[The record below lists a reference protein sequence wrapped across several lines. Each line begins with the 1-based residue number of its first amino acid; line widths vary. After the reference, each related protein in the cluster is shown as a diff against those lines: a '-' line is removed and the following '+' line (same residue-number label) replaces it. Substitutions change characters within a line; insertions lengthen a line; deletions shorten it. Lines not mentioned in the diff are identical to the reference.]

1 MGKGVLSVNDFFALY
16 DCLIDSIPEDSP
28 ITETLS
34 GECWTSVQTADHF
47 GMAMTTPGDSAPRML
62 EAAYAGKSLKQLA
75 QAAKSWNLTEAGFG
89 MAAINAAYNTPAR
102 VAQLKSFEPFENY
115 CTHGLDLQGKHIA
128 VVGHLNMP
136 ASLYAEAA
144 SIRILERNPRPG
156 DYPDSACDWLIP
168 QCDVVII
175 TASTLVNKTLPHL
188 LDLCCNAYTILA
200 GPSCPM
206 CPELLDFGIDRIAG
220 LVITDAEGMKEK
232 IRKEIPGPPYP
243 FGNPFLLSKER
254 L

>member
-1 MGKGVLSVNDFFALY
+1 MSNFFVLY
-16 DCLIDSIPEDSP
+16 DALIDGISSDAVV
-28 ITETLS
+28 TGTLM
-34 GECWTSVQTADHF
+34 GECWTAVETENHF
-47 GMAMTTPGDSAPRML
+47 GMAMTTPVNTAPRML
-62 EAAYAGKSLKQLA
+62 SGDYTGKKLKELA

-89 MAAINAAYNTPAR
+89 MAAVNAYYNTPERLEALG
-102 VAQLKSFEPFENY
+102 AFEPFDNY
-115 CTHGLDLQGKHIA
+115 CTDGIDLRGKRIG

-136 ASLYAEAA
+136 QSVCGQAA
-144 SIRILERNPRPG
+144 SVRILERNPRPG

-168 QCDVVII
+168 QCDVVIM

-188 LDLCCNAYTILA
+188 LELSKNAYTILA

-220 LVITDAEGMKEK
+220 LVITNAPGMKEK

-243 FGNPFLLSKER
+243 MGMPFLLTKER